1 MPHNPLTPINLNIV
15 QPAHKE
21 PKKPRILKRVKNG
34 FQEEFRV
41 GKVLGQGR
49 FGNVY
54 LVQHNESKTMYAA
67 KQIKLEKVSEKL
79 INRIIFEMKIQ
90 FYLEHENCLQLY
102 KFYKEDQSIYL
113 ILELGELSLFDLLR
127 EKKFFTE
134 KKTAYY
140 IRQTIQAL
148 IHLHQNGIIHRDIKP
163 ENIVLVSDVV
173 KLADFGWST
182 YITKQ

>member
-1 MPHNPLTPINLNIV
+1 MCSFNL
-15 QPAHKE
+15 
-21 PKKPRILKRVKNG
+21 KN
-34 FQEEFRV
+34 RACT
-41 GKVLGQGR
+41 KVRSGQ
-49 FGNVY
+49 
-54 LVQHNESKTMYAA
+54 
-67 KQIKLEKVSEKL
+67 
-79 INRIIFEMKIQ
+79 
-90 FYLEHENCLQLY
+90 
-102 KFYKEDQSIYL
+102 
-113 ILELGELSLFDLLR
+113 LL
-127 EKKFFTE
+127 E